1 MHREGIG
8 PSSGGPLE
16 TEWRWEAV
24 GDPDAPEAYRFSLA
38 RTAMPEPTWE
48 VSVPASLIADA
59 VFRDRRPELMIDT
72 EEGRL
77 MVAGQGLDDDLLDA
91 LTCALSKTRI
101 LSLAADVLECQG
113 LDVLAHQGSKQGEL
127 QEELAR
133 LQTALSTAQKRLD
146 DR

>member
-1 MHREGIG
+1 
-8 PSSGGPLE
+8 
-16 TEWRWEAV
+16 
-24 GDPDAPEAYRFSLA
+24 
-38 RTAMPEPTWE
+38 MPEPIWE

-59 VFRDRRPELMIDT
+59 VFRDQGPELMIDP

-101 LSLAADVLECQG
+101 LALAADLLECEG
-113 LDVLAHQGSKQGEL
+113 LGILVDHGSEAGEL
-127 QEELAR
+127 EGELAR